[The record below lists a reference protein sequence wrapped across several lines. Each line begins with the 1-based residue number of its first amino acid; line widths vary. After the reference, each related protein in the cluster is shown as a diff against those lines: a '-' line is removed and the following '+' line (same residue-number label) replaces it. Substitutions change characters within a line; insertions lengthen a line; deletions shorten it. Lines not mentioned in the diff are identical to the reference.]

1 MVAPFEARI
10 HYFRNTFYL
19 GICYYYFMT
28 EVRHIIA
35 VIAIIL
41 TFIGYIP
48 YDRDIIKGSTKPHI
62 FSWFVWGLVTLIVFA
77 LQVYGGAGVASL
89 VTLCA
94 ALMCIGVIFL
104 GIRHRSISDITK
116 TDIIFFLGALIS
128 VGVWIFAKQ
137 PILSAILATTI
148 DILAFIPTIRKS
160 WHKPYTETLSMTLI
174 TTFRFGLVLIS
185 LDTYSLLTTL
195 YPVTWL
201 LGNGLFSIMLILR
214 RKAVGKR

>member
-1 MVAPFEARI
+1 MDVLK
-10 HYFRNTFYL
+10 HT
-19 GICYYYFMT
+19 
-28 EVRHIIA
+28 IA

-41 TFIGYIP
+41 TFVGYIP

-77 LQVYGGAGVASL
+77 LQVYGGAGIAAL

-104 GIRHRSISDITK
+104 GLKHKSLSDITK
-116 TDIIFFLGALIS
+116 MDVVFFIGALIS
-128 VGVWIFAKQ
+128 VAVWIFAKQ
-137 PILSAILATTI
+137 PVFSAILATTI

-160 WHKPYTETLSMTLI
+160 WHRPHTETLSMTLI

-185 LDTYSLLTTL
+185 LDKYSLLTVL
-195 YPVTWL
+195 YPITWL
-201 LGNGLFSIMLILR
+201 LGNGLFSLMLMYR
-214 RKAVGKR
+214 RMVVGKK